1 MPLFTKTV
9 AALTALLSIPVF
21 GTAIIAANYQS
32 PILTH
37 LVDIINGNDTQ
48 TVSSLNAPNW
58 SIGVPLANPVGVS
71 AATSTGGTMASSTA
85 VYFAVAALDGTGT
98 TTISSVVTA
107 TTDASSTLLAAEGFN
122 VSWGA
127 VPGATGYAV
136 YVGSSASNLASY
148 FLATSTNGAP
158 NRTIYIAST
167 TANALTGSNTLTDT
181 TAFSVKIN
189 PLGTSYFNGGKVGV
203 GTSTPLA
210 NLDIASGTVRA
221 IGASTSTCNSTNAG
235 AIQFQSTSGHF
246 YGCLSSGTWK
256 QLDN

>member
-9 AALTALLSIPVF
+9 AAIASILAIPVF
-21 GTAIIAANYQS
+21 GVGIIAANYSS

-37 LVDIINGNDTQ
+37 LVDIINGSNTQ

-58 SIGVPLANPVGVS
+58 SEGIPLAVPVGVS
-71 AATSTGGTMASSTA
+71 VATTSGQTLASSTA
-85 VYFAVAALDGTGT
+85 FTVAIAALDGFGT
-98 TTISSVVTA
+98 TTISSAATI
-107 TTDASSTLLAAEGFN
+107 TTDASTTEGVA

-136 YVGSSASNLASY
+136 YVATGTVASFSQY
-148 FLATSTNGAP
+148 FVTTTNAFTLG
-158 NRTIYIAST
+158 T
-167 TANALTGSNTLTDT
+167 TTGSKSGTNTLTDG

-189 PLGTSYFNGGKVGV
+189 PLGASFFNGGRIGV
-203 GTSTPLA
+203 GTSSPLA
-210 NLDIASGTVRA
+210 NIDIASGTVRA

-235 AIQFQSTSGHF
+235 AIQYQSTSGHF